1 MALNELS
8 TFGLL
13 KPYPIKRIVAM
24 LHRVLETGLA
34 RQRDPDGV
42 KFRPV
47 VDLTAS
53 GVVRHV
59 RTSAAAS
66 RSRRFGS
73 QQNRAG
79 D

>member
-1 MALNELS
+1 
-8 TFGLL
+8 
-13 KPYPIKRIVAM
+13 M

-53 GVVRHV
+53 GVSVMCGHR
-59 RTSAAAS
+59 AAAS
-66 RSRRFGS
+66 RSRGFGS